1 VARKLDSEP
10 SGRPGPSPGLMARIA
25 EAKRCNAARA
35 ERPAL
40 EYKLKDA
47 TTLETVITRDV
58 NETLLDAFGTTSKD
72 FVVSELNRLSN
83 SQLAAGQLRG
93 SLELSDVA
101 LTTAPPR
108 VRPAGR

>member
-1 VARKLDSEP
+1 M
-10 SGRPGPSPGLMARIA
+10 MARIA
-25 EAKRCNAARA
+25 EAKRRNAARA

-72 FVVSELNRLSN
+72 FLVSELNRLSN
-83 SQLAAGQLRG
+83 SQSQPDSYTRG
-93 SLELSDVA
+93 E
-101 LTTAPPR
+101 R
-108 VRPAGR
+108 R